1 MLRPQGQTPQGDHSQ
16 LDPVLQLGKI
26 VAAADGYNLKK
37 ITNHNRFVN
46 KMFDFVFENLCIPNI
61 CFTWASSC
69 VNSRMSREARVTSM
83 MQVPTKFLLR
93 QLRNAGLI
101 NQVSFFFLP
110 PLLVQNKACSMLI
123 KIWNERRLSFL
134 GSMMFSVHLLRN
146 AMSSPGFF
154 PYSEWIFIEVS
165 EGFAESA

>member
-1 MLRPQGQTPQGDHSQ
+1 
-16 LDPVLQLGKI
+16 
-26 VAAADGYNLKK
+26 
-37 ITNHNRFVN
+37 
-46 KMFDFVFENLCIPNI
+46 MFDFVFENLCIPNI

-110 PLLVQNKACSMLI
+110 PLLVQNKACSLSKSELRKDFLSKAAWCFQCIFWEMEWAHLVSSLI
-123 KIWNERRLSFL
+123 LSE
-134 GSMMFSVHLLRN
+134 FSSKSAKDWQRVPAPFFEIALTQQNWSLI
-146 AMSSPGFF
+146 SSHT
-154 PYSEWIFIEVS
+154 SSCQVS
-165 EGFAESA
+165 QIST